1 VEVES
6 SREQTGPQAREQ
18 YLIVVVATQGG
29 SSHGVQIVSELE
41 LRAGDGCVMDTGV
54 QHTYHTLAS
63 GGLEAAQRYIHEVPH
78 KVSFTLLKLLP

>member
-18 YLIVVVATQGG
+18 YLIVVATQGS

-41 LRAGDGCVMDTGV
+41 LRAGDGCVIDIGV

>member
-1 VEVES
+1 MEVES

-18 YLIVVVATQGG
+18 YLIVVAAQG

-41 LRAGDGCVMDTGV
+41 LRAGDGCVMDIGV